1 MPIQPIDYGNMAG
14 TDPLAEFTAGLQ
26 GIKQIQDISRQQAM
40 QRQYAT
46 DVQNAIANPTPQ
58 AFTALTLKYPQQ
70 REAFKQGWDTL
81 NMAQQQAELRD
92 GSELLATLHNGRND
106 LAVSKLDQR
115 IEAAK
120 NSGAPTE
127 TLQGLR
133 DMIAADPKTA
143 YGSVMHI
150 ISGLPGGDKIISGLG
165 AAQETE
171 GKAAMLPGQVRKTN
185 ADAATAEVAA
195 GNAPTAA
202 VLGNQRTAEEIK
214 TAQLKR
220 DLDTI
225 NAQISSANSET
236 ERGRLT
242 LERDKLNAELAK
254 NGLQAANSAQDT
266 MDTLTQALGT
276 VGGLMTHPGLSKG
289 TGMGGDFAAWF
300 NGSNAADFRTQ
311 VKTLQS
317 QQFLAQVAAMR
328 GTGGLSD
335 AEGARLER
343 AVASLD
349 TSQSTG
355 QFKTALGV
363 IKASLEKAQAKISA
377 RGQLP
382 TAGGAL
388 VVTVPRYGGVTDGDI
403 NRLMR
408 DHPGATRAQ
417 VIQFLQQAGGGQ

>member
-46 DVQNAIANPTPQ
+46 DAQNAIANPTPQ
-58 AFTALTLKYPQQ
+58 AFAALALKYPQQ

-127 TLQGLR
+127 KLQGLR

-276 VGGLMTHPGLSKG
+276 VDGLMKHPGLSKG